1 MSGRDPLDQAQPWLG
16 IAAAALGWG
25 ASPQVASSAIFDDC
39 RVATPAFVLI
49 VGAIGLVVAVGGGL
63 FSWDIWRRA
72 DETPGRHFLGLTGAL
87 LAGLASFAII
97 LQSISALIIPPC
109 AA

>member
-1 MSGRDPLDQAQPWLG
+1 MSARRPLEHLQPWLG
-16 IAAAALGWG
+16 IAAAALGWA
-25 ASPQVASSAIFDDC
+25 ASHQVASSAIFDDC
-39 RVATPAFVLI
+39 RVATPAFVLL
-49 VGAIGLVVAVGGGL
+49 VGAIGLAVAVVGGL

-72 DETPGRHFLGLTGAL
+72 GETPGRRFLGLTGAL

-97 LQSISALIIPPC
+97 LQSVSALIIPPC